1 MVTILHCRLLLLLLS
16 IIAEGL
22 LLLLERTGSSSKS
35 AIIEAPDVAV
45 LLRMLRLRLMATIAV
60 AVQVRWLPAALGK
73 AGIASKRRR
82 NRAKSCTSCSYAS
95 ILLILRSPT
104 QAAAAAC
111 STLPGWSPA
120 EIVVERIAAVRAAV
134 AVRGIESS
142 CETVAVLLAGA
153 AWPVHPVFARSSWSR
168 GNSNYRMFRRPGW

>member
-1 MVTILHCRLLLLLLS
+1 
-16 IIAEGL
+16 
-22 LLLLERTGSSSKS
+22 
-35 AIIEAPDVAV
+35 
-45 LLRMLRLRLMATIAV
+45 MATITV

-95 ILLILRSPT
+95 ILLILRSPK